1 MNIIRILGSSSMLAK
16 LNITAIGTAENAS
29 GLFQGILPFAL
40 LAVLVV
46 VVAHLIWAL
55 GHRRPAVSR
64 APWGWWECLVYLGT
78 LASVAVLGVTSFV
91 AMIRFGVLDGWWL
104 FIHMFGAGVFTVVLP
119 VLAVTWCQANRF
131 GCSALRAGD
140 EGPCPASRFRGLAK
154 FMFWLILAAGLAATG
169 TMLLSM
175 LPLFG
180 SHGLELLLDIHRYAG
195 LAVVAAMIL
204 HLYAALLPRFGLS

>member
-1 MNIIRILGSSSMLAK
+1 MFADLKIA
-16 LNITAIGTAENAS
+16 AIGMAGNAS

-46 VVAHLIWAL
+46 VVVHLIWTL
-55 GHRRPAVSR
+55 THRRPAGARS
-64 APWGWWECLVYLGT
+64 PWGWWARLVYLGT
-78 LASVAVLGVTSFV
+78 LGSVAVLGVTSFV
-91 AMIRFGVLDGWWL
+91 AMIRFGALGGWWL
-104 FIHMFGAGVFTVVLP
+104 FIHMFGAGAFTVALP
-119 VLAVTWCQANRF
+119 VLALTWCQANRF
-131 GCSALRAGD
+131 GCSAQPACD
-140 EGPCPASRFRGLAK
+140 EGQAPTSRFPCLAK
-154 FMFWLILAAGLAATG
+154 AMFWVILAAGLVVTG

-180 SHGLELLLDIHRYAG
+180 TQGLELLLDVHRYAG